1 MDDSPP
7 KAFSLSAGVFILC
20 HCKINSVAVEFNV
33 MNLNRFK
40 TASSFI
46 SSADRKRRKRELIII
61 AVIIVVVALMTYA
74 QNKLIHFGANF
85 PISNTILMFTMTNI
99 NLLLLILM
107 IFLVFRNLV
116 KLLYDRRRKVMG
128 SKLRTR
134 LVIAFVSL
142 TLIPASV
149 MFFFSMG
156 FITTSI
162 DFWFNVP
169 VEQAL
174 ENSLHVGRQIYGITE
189 NSNAFFLDRAAYQIK
204 TRKLLDPAK
213 VKELIQYI
221 EIVQRSFNIDAVEMY
236 DIHARRIAQSLGR
249 DLNTQ
254 SLQVVSMDQ
263 LRKEFS
269 PKSVSSF
276 SQIISGGEAIRTV
289 GTIPFGVKPAEAEA
303 FLVLTVMIPPY
314 LSENMASI
322 SRGFEEY
329 QQIKLLKKPIQI
341 SYYITLSIVGLLV
354 VFCAVWFGFY
364 LAKSISIPIKELA
377 EGTRR
382 VAEGDLSFQ
391 IGSVGDDEIGSL
403 VDSFNKMTR
412 DLRLSRDQVELTSN
426 KLRTQNFEI
435 EEKRQYME
443 IVLKNVSAGVVTLDA
458 GGFISTINT
467 SAEKMLNISAEQVVG
482 KNHVR
487 LLHGRYLKMAEK
499 IIHGFKGIHND
510 FIELPLRATIEGR
523 SRSFMLHISSLK
535 DDSGRHIGIVV
546 VFDDLTE
553 LEKAQRT
560 AAWREVAR
568 RIAHE
573 VKNPLTPITLSAQRL
588 KRRYSR
594 LIQEPVFDECTQMII
609 DHVDII
615 RNLVNEFSS
624 FARFPSANP
633 KPGEILPI
641 IEETIALYR
650 EGHSAVRFEIRKL
663 GNIPVINL
671 DRQQIKRAMINLVD
685 NAIAAIHSEG
695 EITISLSHDG
705 GHKMVRVEVADTGDG
720 ISDED
725 KTRLFEPDFSTKVTG
740 MGLGLAIVNSIV
752 MDHHGMIRA
761 EDNHPRGA
769 RFIFELPA

>member
-1 MDDSPP
+1 M
-7 KAFSLSAGVFILC
+7 
-20 HCKINSVAVEFNV
+20 
-33 MNLNRFK
+33 
-40 TASSFI
+40 
-46 SSADRKRRKRELIII
+46 III
-61 AVIIVVVALMTYA
+61 AAIIVVVALMTYA
-74 QNKLIHFGANF
+74 QNKLIHFGADF

-142 TLIPASV
+142 TLIPAGV

-189 NSNAFFLDRAAYQIK
+189 NSNAFYLEKAAYQIK
-204 TRKLLDPAK
+204 TRKLLESARA
-213 VKELIQYI
+213 KELFQYV
-221 EIVQRSFNIDAVEMY
+221 EVVQRSFNLDAVEVY
-236 DIHARRIAQSLGR
+236 DAHAGQITQSLGR
-249 DLNTQ
+249 DLNNQ
-254 SLQVVSMDQ
+254 ILQPVSLEQ
-263 LRKEFS
+263 LLKEFY
-269 PKSVSSF
+269 PKSVTSF
-276 SQIISGGEAIRTV
+276 SQVISKGEVIRTV
-289 GTIPFGVKPAEAEA
+289 GPIPFGVKSTEAEA
-303 FLVLTVMIPPY
+303 FLVLTVVIPPY

-341 SYYITLSIVGLLV
+341 SYYITLSVVGLLV

-364 LAKSISIPIKELA
+364 LAKSISIPIKELG

-391 IGSVGDDEIGSL
+391 IGPVGDDEIGSL

-412 DLRLSRDQVELTSN
+412 DLRLNRDQLELTSN
-426 KLRTQNFEI
+426 KLREQNLEI

-443 IVLKNVSAGVVTLDA
+443 IVLKNVSAGVVTLDEN
-458 GGFISTINT
+458 GFITTINK
-467 SAEKMLNISAEQVVG
+467 SAEKMLNISAAQVVG

-487 LLHGRYLKMAEK
+487 LLQARYLKMAEK

-510 FIELPLRATIEGR
+510 SVELPLRVTIDGR
-523 SRSFMLHISSLK
+523 PRSFMLHISSLK
-535 DDSGRHIGIVV
+535 NDSGRHIGIVV

-641 IEETIALYR
+641 IEETVALFR
-650 EGHSAVRFEIRKL
+650 EGHTAVRFEIIKL
-663 GNIPVINL
+663 GNLPVINI
-671 DRQQIKRAMINLVD
+671 DREQIKRAMINLVD
-685 NAIAAIHSEG
+685 NAVAAIHSDG
-695 EITISLSHDG
+695 AITISLSHG
-705 GHKMVRVEVADTGDG
+705 AVQKRVRVEVADTGHG

-740 MGLGLAIVNSIV
+740 MGLGLAIVNTIV
-752 MDHHGMIRA
+752 MDHHGTIRA
-761 EDNHPRGA
+761 EDNQPRGA
-769 RFIFELPA
+769 RFIIELPA

>member
-1 MDDSPP
+1 M
-7 KAFSLSAGVFILC
+7 
-20 HCKINSVAVEFNV
+20 
-33 MNLNRFK
+33 
-40 TASSFI
+40 
-46 SSADRKRRKRELIII
+46 III
-61 AVIIVVVALMTYA
+61 AAIIVVVALMTYA
-74 QNKLIHFGANF
+74 QNKLIHFGADF

-142 TLIPASV
+142 TLIPAGV

-189 NSNAFFLDRAAYQIK
+189 NSNAFYLEKAAYQIK
-204 TRKLLDPAK
+204 TRKLLESARA
-213 VKELIQYI
+213 KELFQYV
-221 EIVQRSFNIDAVEMY
+221 EVVQRSFNLDAVEVY
-236 DIHARRIAQSLGR
+236 DAHAGRITQSLGR
-249 DLNTQ
+249 DLNNQ
-254 SLQVVSMDQ
+254 ILQPVSLEQ
-263 LRKEFS
+263 LRKEFY
-269 PKSVSSF
+269 PKSVTSF
-276 SQIISGGEAIRTV
+276 SQVISKGEVIRTV
-289 GTIPFGVKPAEAEA
+289 GPIPFGVKSTEAEA
-303 FLVLTVMIPPY
+303 FLVLTVVIPPY

-341 SYYITLSIVGLLV
+341 SYYITLSVVGLLV

-364 LAKSISIPIKELA
+364 LAKSISIPIKELG

-391 IGSVGDDEIGSL
+391 IGPVGDDEIGSL

-412 DLRLSRDQVELTSN
+412 DLRLNRDQLELTSN
-426 KLRTQNFEI
+426 KLREQNLEI

-443 IVLKNVSAGVVTLDA
+443 IVLKNVSAGVVTLDEN
-458 GGFISTINT
+458 GFITTINK
-467 SAEKMLNISAEQVVG
+467 SAEKMLNISAAQVVG

-487 LLHGRYLKMAEK
+487 LLQARYLKMAEK

-510 FIELPLRATIEGR
+510 SVELPLRVTIDGR
-523 SRSFMLHISSLK
+523 PRSFMLHISSLK
-535 DDSGRHIGIVV
+535 NDSGRHIGIVV

-641 IEETIALYR
+641 IEETVALFR
-650 EGHSAVRFEIRKL
+650 EGHTAVRFEIIKL
-663 GNIPVINL
+663 GNLPVINI
-671 DRQQIKRAMINLVD
+671 DREQIKRAMINLVD
-685 NAIAAIHSEG
+685 NAVAAIHSDG
-695 EITISLSHDG
+695 AITISLSHG
-705 GHKMVRVEVADTGDG
+705 AVQKRVRVEVADTGHG

-740 MGLGLAIVNSIV
+740 MGLGLAIVNTIV
-752 MDHHGMIRA
+752 MDHHGTIRA
-761 EDNHPRGA
+761 EDNQPRGA
-769 RFIFELPA
+769 RFIIELPA

>member
-1 MDDSPP
+1 M
-7 KAFSLSAGVFILC
+7 
-20 HCKINSVAVEFNV
+20 
-33 MNLNRFK
+33 
-40 TASSFI
+40 
-46 SSADRKRRKRELIII
+46 III
-61 AVIIVVVALMTYA
+61 AAILIFVAVMTYV
-74 QNKLIHFGANF
+74 QNKLIHFGADF

-99 NLLLLILM
+99 NLLLLILL

-142 TLIPASV
+142 SLIPAGV

-156 FITTSI
+156 FITSSI

-174 ENSLHVGRQIYGITE
+174 ENSLHVGRQIYGISE
-189 NSNAFFLDRAAYQIK
+189 NSNAFFLDRTAYQVK
-204 TRKLLDPAK
+204 TRKLLEPARA
-213 VKELIQYI
+213 KELSQYI
-221 EIVQRSFNIDAVEMY
+221 EIVQRSFNLDAVEVY
-236 DIHARRIAQSLGR
+236 DVHGRRITQSLGN
-249 DLNTQ
+249 DLTTQ
-254 SLQVVSMDQ
+254 SLPAVSIDQ
-263 LRKEFS
+263 LHKES
-269 PKSVSSF
+269 YPKSVSSF
-276 SQIISGGEAIRTV
+276 SQVISGGEAIRTV
-289 GTIPFGVKPAEAEA
+289 GSIPFGVKPADAEA
-303 FLVLTVMIPPY
+303 YLVLTVMIPPY

-354 VFCAVWFGFY
+354 VFCALWFGFY

-412 DLRLSRDQVELTSN
+412 DLRFTRDQLELTSN
-426 KLRTQNFEI
+426 KLREQNVEI
-435 EEKRQYME
+435 EAKRQYME
-443 IVLKNVSAGVVTLDA
+443 IVLKNISTGVVTLDA
-458 GGFISTINT
+458 GGFIATINT

-482 KNHVR
+482 KNHIR

-499 IIHGFKGIHND
+499 IILGFKGIHTD
-510 FIELPLRATIEGR
+510 FIELPLRVTIDGR
-523 SRSFMLHISSLK
+523 TRSFMLHISSLK
-535 DDSGRHIGIVV
+535 DDSGCHIGIVV

-553 LEKAQRT
+553 LEKAQRI

-588 KRRYSR
+588 KRKYSR
-594 LIQEPVFDECTQMII
+594 QIKEPVFDECTQMII

-615 RNLVNEFSS
+615 RNLVNEFSA

-641 IEETIALYR
+641 IEETVALYR
-650 EGHSAVRFEIRKL
+650 EGHSDVRFEIIKP
-663 GNIPVINL
+663 GHIPVINL
-671 DRQQIKRAMINLVD
+671 DRQQIKRVMINLVD

-695 EITISLSHDG
+695 EITIALFHDVV
-705 GHKMVRVEVADTGDG
+705 HKLVRVEVADTGDG

-725 KTRLFEPDFSTKVTG
+725 KNRLFEPDFSTKLTG

-752 MDHHGMIRA
+752 MDHHGTIRA

>member
-1 MDDSPP
+1 M
-7 KAFSLSAGVFILC
+7 
-20 HCKINSVAVEFNV
+20 
-33 MNLNRFK
+33 
-40 TASSFI
+40 
-46 SSADRKRRKRELIII
+46 III
-61 AVIIVVVALMTYA
+61 AAIIVVVALMTYA
-74 QNKLIHFGANF
+74 QNKLSHFGADF

-142 TLIPASV
+142 TLIPAGV

-189 NSNAFFLDRAAYQIK
+189 NSNAFYLEKAAYQIK
-204 TRKLLDPAK
+204 TRKLLESARA
-213 VKELIQYI
+213 KELFQYV
-221 EIVQRSFNIDAVEMY
+221 EVVQRSFNLDAVEVY
-236 DIHARRIAQSLGR
+236 DAHAGRITQSLGR
-249 DLNTQ
+249 DLNNQ
-254 SLQVVSMDQ
+254 ILQPVSLEQ
-263 LRKEFS
+263 LRKEFY
-269 PKSVSSF
+269 PKSVTSF
-276 SQIISGGEAIRTV
+276 SQVISKGEVIRTV
-289 GTIPFGVKPAEAEA
+289 GPIPFGVKSTEAEA
-303 FLVLTVMIPPY
+303 FLVLTVVIPPY

-341 SYYITLSIVGLLV
+341 SYYITLSVVGLLV

-364 LAKSISIPIKELA
+364 LAKSISIPIKELG

-391 IGSVGDDEIGSL
+391 IGPVGDDEIGSL

-412 DLRLSRDQVELTSN
+412 DLRLNRDQLELTSN
-426 KLRTQNFEI
+426 KLREQNLEI

-443 IVLKNVSAGVVTLDA
+443 IVLKNVSAGVVTLDEN
-458 GGFISTINT
+458 GFITTINK
-467 SAEKMLNISAEQVVG
+467 SAEKMLNISAAQVVG

-487 LLHGRYLKMAEK
+487 LLQARYLKMAEK

-510 FIELPLRATIEGR
+510 SVELPLRVTIDGR
-523 SRSFMLHISSLK
+523 PRSFMLHISSLK
-535 DDSGRHIGIVV
+535 NDSGRHIGIVV

-641 IEETIALYR
+641 IEETVALFR
-650 EGHSAVRFEIRKL
+650 EGHTAVRFEIIKL
-663 GNIPVINL
+663 GNLPVINI
-671 DRQQIKRAMINLVD
+671 DREQIKRAMINLVD
-685 NAIAAIHSEG
+685 NAVAAIHSDG
-695 EITISLSHDG
+695 AITISLSHG
-705 GHKMVRVEVADTGDG
+705 AVQKRVRVEVADTGHG

-740 MGLGLAIVNSIV
+740 MGLGLAIVNTIV
-752 MDHHGMIRA
+752 MDHHGTIRA
-761 EDNHPRGA
+761 EDNQPRGA
-769 RFIFELPA
+769 RFIIELPA

>member
-1 MDDSPP
+1 
-7 KAFSLSAGVFILC
+7 
-20 HCKINSVAVEFNV
+20 
-33 MNLNRFK
+33 MNQNRFK

-46 SSADRKRRKRELIII
+46 SSSDRKRRKRELIII
-61 AVIIVVVALMTYA
+61 AAIIVVVALMTYA
-74 QNKLIHFGANF
+74 QNRLIHFGADF
-85 PISNTILMFTMTNI
+85 PISNTILMFTMTNV

-134 LVIAFVSL
+134 LVVAFVSL
-142 TLIPASV
+142 TLIPAGV

-189 NSNAFFLDRAAYQIK
+189 NSNAFFLDRAAHQIK
-204 TRKLLDPAK
+204 TRKLLEPARI
-213 VKELIQYI
+213 KELVQYV
-221 EIVQRSFNIDAVEMY
+221 EIVQRSFNLDAVEVY
-236 DIHARRIAQSLGR
+236 DNHARRIVQSMGR

-254 SLQVVSMDQ
+254 SLQAVSIDQ

-276 SQIISGGEAIRTV
+276 SQIISAGEVIRTV
-289 GTIPFGVKPAEAEA
+289 GTIPFGVKPVEAEA

-341 SYYITLSIVGLLV
+341 SYYITLSVVGLLV

-382 VAEGDLSFQ
+382 VAGGDLSFQ

-412 DLRLSRDQVELTSN
+412 DLRFSRDQLELTSN
-426 KLRTQNFEI
+426 KLREQNLEI

-458 GGFISTINT
+458 GGFIATINT
-467 SAEKMLNISAEQVVG
+467 AAEKMLNISAAQVVG

-487 LLHGRYLKMAEK
+487 LLQGRYLKMAEK
-499 IIHGFKGIHND
+499 IVQGFKGIHND

-523 SRSFMLHISSLK
+523 PRSFMLHISSLK

-641 IEETIALYR
+641 IEETVALYR
-650 EGHSAVRFEIRKL
+650 EGHTAVRFEIRKT
-663 GNIPVINL
+663 GNIPVIKL

-695 EITISLSHDG
+695 EITISLCHDAT
-705 GHKMVRVEVADTGDG
+705 HKLVRVEVADTGDG

-752 MDHHGMIRA
+752 MDHHGTIRA
-761 EDNHPRGA
+761 EDNHPKGA

>member
-1 MDDSPP
+1 M
-7 KAFSLSAGVFILC
+7 
-20 HCKINSVAVEFNV
+20 
-33 MNLNRFK
+33 
-40 TASSFI
+40 
-46 SSADRKRRKRELIII
+46 III
-61 AVIIVVVALMTYA
+61 AAIIVVVALMTYA
-74 QNKLIHFGANF
+74 QNKLIHFGADF

-142 TLIPASV
+142 TLIPAGV

-189 NSNAFFLDRAAYQIK
+189 NSNAFYLEKAAYQIK
-204 TRKLLDPAK
+204 TRKLLESARA
-213 VKELIQYI
+213 KELFQYV
-221 EIVQRSFNIDAVEMY
+221 EVVQRSFNLDAVEVY
-236 DIHARRIAQSLGR
+236 DAHAGRITQSLGR
-249 DLNTQ
+249 DLNNQ
-254 SLQVVSMDQ
+254 ILQPVSLEQ
-263 LRKEFS
+263 LRKEFY
-269 PKSVSSF
+269 PKSVTSF
-276 SQIISGGEAIRTV
+276 SQVISKGEVIRTV
-289 GTIPFGVKPAEAEA
+289 GPIPFGVKSTEAEA
-303 FLVLTVMIPPY
+303 FLVLTVVIPPY

-341 SYYITLSIVGLLV
+341 SYYITLSVVGLLV

-364 LAKSISIPIKELA
+364 LAKSISIPIKELG

-391 IGSVGDDEIGSL
+391 IGPVGDDEIGSL

-412 DLRLSRDQVELTSN
+412 DLRLNRDQLELTSN
-426 KLRTQNFEI
+426 KLREQNLEI

-443 IVLKNVSAGVVTLDA
+443 IVLKNVSAGVVTLDEN
-458 GGFISTINT
+458 GFITTINK
-467 SAEKMLNISAEQVVG
+467 SAEKMLNISAAHVVG

-487 LLHGRYLKMAEK
+487 LLQARYLKMAEK

-510 FIELPLRATIEGR
+510 SVELPLRVTIDGR
-523 SRSFMLHISSLK
+523 PRSFMHHISSLK
-535 DDSGRHIGIVV
+535 NDSGRHIGIVV

-641 IEETIALYR
+641 IEETVALFR
-650 EGHSAVRFEIRKL
+650 EGHTAVRFEIIKL
-663 GNIPVINL
+663 GNLPVINI
-671 DRQQIKRAMINLVD
+671 DREQIKRAMINLVD
-685 NAIAAIHSEG
+685 NAVAAIHSDG
-695 EITISLSHDG
+695 AITISLSHG
-705 GHKMVRVEVADTGDG
+705 AVQKRVRVEVADTGHG

-740 MGLGLAIVNSIV
+740 MGLGLAIVNTIV
-752 MDHHGMIRA
+752 MDHHGTIRA
-761 EDNHPRGA
+761 EDNQPRGA
-769 RFIFELPA
+769 RFIIELPA

>member
-1 MDDSPP
+1 MVII
-7 KAFSLSAGVFILC
+7 A
-20 HCKINSVAVEFNV
+20 
-33 MNLNRFK
+33 
-40 TASSFI
+40 T
-46 SSADRKRRKRELIII
+46 III
-61 AVIIVVVALMTYA
+61 VVALMTYI

-142 TLIPASV
+142 TLIPAGV

-162 DFWFNVP
+162 DFWFSVP

-174 ENSLHVGRQIYGITE
+174 ENSLHVGRQIYGIME
-189 NSNAFFLDRAAYQIK
+189 NSNAFYLERAAHQIN
-204 TRKLLDPAK
+204 TRNLLEPAK
-213 VKELIQYI
+213 AKELFQHI
-221 EIVQRSFNIDAVEMY
+221 EMVQRSFNLNTVEVY
-236 DIHARRIAQSLGR
+236 DIHARRIAQSPDHDPNG
-249 DLNTQ
+249 Q
-254 SLQVVSMDQ
+254 SFQAISIEQ

-276 SQIISGGEAIRTV
+276 SQIISGGEVIRTV
-289 GTIPFGVKPAEAEA
+289 GTIPFGAKPVDAEA
-303 FLVLTVMIPPY
+303 FLVLTVMIPQY

-364 LAKSISIPIKELA
+364 LAKSISIPIKELG

-412 DLRLSRDQVELTSN
+412 GLRLSRDQLELTSN
-426 KLRTQNFEI
+426 KLREQNLEI

-458 GGFISTINT
+458 GGFIATINK
-467 SAEKMLNISAEQVVG
+467 SAEKMLNISAEQVIG
-482 KNHVR
+482 KNHVH
-487 LLHGRYLKMAEK
+487 LLQGRYLKIAEN

-510 FIELPLRATIEGR
+510 FIELPIRTAIEGR
-523 SRSFMLHISSLK
+523 SRSFMLHINSLK

-588 KRRYSR
+588 KRKYSR
-594 LIQEPVFDECTQMII
+594 LIKEPVFDECTQMII

-650 EGHSAVRFEIRKL
+650 EGHSSVRFEIRKP
-663 GNIPVINL
+663 GNIPIINL

-685 NAIAAIHSEG
+685 NAISAVHSEG
-695 EITISLSHDG
+695 EITISLFHDAE
-705 GHKMVRVEVADTGDG
+705 HKLVRVEVADTGDG
-720 ISDED
+720 ISDEN
-725 KTRLFEPDFSTKVTG
+725 KARLFEPDFSTKLTG
-740 MGLGLAIVNSIV
+740 MGLGLAIVNTIV

-761 EDNHPRGA
+761 EDNHPKGA

>member
-1 MDDSPP
+1 
-7 KAFSLSAGVFILC
+7 
-20 HCKINSVAVEFNV
+20 
-33 MNLNRFK
+33 MNRNRFK

-46 SSADRKRRKRELIII
+46 SSEDRKRRKREMIII
-61 AVIIVVVALMTYA
+61 AAIIVVVALMTYA
-74 QNKLIHFGANF
+74 QNKLIHFGADF

-142 TLIPASV
+142 TLIPAGV

-189 NSNAFFLDRAAYQIK
+189 NSNAFYLEKAAYQIK
-204 TRKLLDPAK
+204 TRKLLESARA
-213 VKELIQYI
+213 KELFQYV
-221 EIVQRSFNIDAVEMY
+221 EVVQRSFNLDAVEVY
-236 DIHARRIAQSLGR
+236 DAHAGQITQSLGR
-249 DLNTQ
+249 DLNNQ
-254 SLQVVSMDQ
+254 ILQPVSLEQ
-263 LRKEFS
+263 LLKEFY
-269 PKSVSSF
+269 PKSVTSF
-276 SQIISGGEAIRTV
+276 SQVISKGEVIRTV
-289 GTIPFGVKPAEAEA
+289 GPIPFGVKSTEAEA
-303 FLVLTVMIPPY
+303 FLVLTVVIPPY

-341 SYYITLSIVGLLV
+341 SYYITLSVVGLLV

-364 LAKSISIPIKELA
+364 LAKSISIPIKELG

-391 IGSVGDDEIGSL
+391 IGPVGDDEIGSL

-412 DLRLSRDQVELTSN
+412 DLRLNRDQLELTSN
-426 KLRTQNFEI
+426 KLREQNLEI

-443 IVLKNVSAGVVTLDA
+443 IVLKNVSAGVVTLDEN
-458 GGFISTINT
+458 GFITTINK
-467 SAEKMLNISAEQVVG
+467 SAEKMLNISAAQVVG

-487 LLHGRYLKMAEK
+487 LLQARYLKMAEK

-510 FIELPLRATIEGR
+510 SVELPLRVTIDGR
-523 SRSFMLHISSLK
+523 PRSFMLHISSLK
-535 DDSGRHIGIVV
+535 NDSGRHIGIVV

-641 IEETIALYR
+641 IEETVALFR
-650 EGHSAVRFEIRKL
+650 EGHTAVRFEIIKL
-663 GNIPVINL
+663 GNLPVINI
-671 DRQQIKRAMINLVD
+671 DREQIKRAMINLVD
-685 NAIAAIHSEG
+685 NAVAAIHSDG
-695 EITISLSHDG
+695 AITISLSHG
-705 GHKMVRVEVADTGDG
+705 AVQKRVRVEVADTGHG

-740 MGLGLAIVNSIV
+740 MGLGLAIVNTIV
-752 MDHHGMIRA
+752 MDHHGTIRA
-761 EDNHPRGA
+761 EDNQPRGA
-769 RFIFELPA
+769 RFIIELPA

>member
-1 MDDSPP
+1 M
-7 KAFSLSAGVFILC
+7 
-20 HCKINSVAVEFNV
+20 
-33 MNLNRFK
+33 
-40 TASSFI
+40 
-46 SSADRKRRKRELIII
+46 III
-61 AVIIVVVALMTYA
+61 AAIIIFVALMTYA
-74 QNKLIHFGANF
+74 QNKLIYFGADF
-85 PISNTILMFTMTNI
+85 PISNTILMFTITNI
-99 NLLLLILM
+99 NLLLLMLM

-142 TLIPASV
+142 TLIPAGV

-169 VEQAL
+169 VEHAL

-189 NSNAFFLDRAAYQIK
+189 NSNAFFMDRAAYQIK
-204 TRKLLDPAK
+204 TRKLLEPAK
-213 VKELIQYI
+213 GKDLQQYT
-221 EIVQRSFNIDAVEMY
+221 EIVQRSFNLDAVEVY
-236 DIHARRIAQSLGR
+236 DVHARRIAQSLGS
-249 DLNTQ
+249 DLNSQ
-254 SLQVVSMDQ
+254 SFQLVSIEQ
-263 LRKEFS
+263 LHKESS

-276 SQIISGGEAIRTV
+276 SQIISAGEVIRTV
-289 GTIPFGVKPAEAEA
+289 GTIPFGVKASEAEA

-354 VFCAVWFGFY
+354 VFCAAWFGFY

-412 DLRLSRDQVELTSN
+412 DLRFSRDQLELTSN
-426 KLRTQNFEI
+426 KLREQNLEI
-435 EEKRQYME
+435 EEKRRYME
-443 IVLKNVSAGVVTLDA
+443 IVLKNVSTGVVTLDA
-458 GGFISTINT
+458 GGFITTINT
-467 SAEKMLNISAEQVVG
+467 SAEKMLNISAKQVIG
-482 KNHVR
+482 KNHIR
-487 LLHGRYLKMAEK
+487 LLQGRYLKMAEK
-499 IIHGFKGIHND
+499 IIQGFKGVHND
-510 FIELPLRATIEGR
+510 SIELPLRATIEGR
-523 SRSFMLHISSLK
+523 PRSFMLHISSLK

-588 KRRYSR
+588 KRKYSR
-594 LIQEPVFDECTQMII
+594 IIQEPVFDECTQMII

-650 EGHSAVRFEIRKL
+650 DGHADIQFEIRKL

-671 DRQQIKRAMINLVD
+671 DRQQIKRTMINLVD

-695 EITISLSHDG
+695 EITISLSHDAAC
-705 GHKMVRVEVADTGDG
+705 KLVRIQVADTGEG

-740 MGLGLAIVNSIV
+740 MGLGLAIVNTIV
-752 MDHHGMIRA
+752 MDHHGTIRV

-769 RFIFELPA
+769 KFIFELPA